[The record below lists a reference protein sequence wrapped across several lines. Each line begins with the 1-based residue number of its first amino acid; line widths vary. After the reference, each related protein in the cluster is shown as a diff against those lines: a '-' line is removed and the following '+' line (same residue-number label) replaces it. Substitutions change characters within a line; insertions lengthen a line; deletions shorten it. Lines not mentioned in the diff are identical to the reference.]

1 MFSFNIES
9 KLKNTFARTGTFQTN
24 FHNLETPELAIVA
37 TEGEFKAIPKEYW
50 KELPCK
56 YVIVNTFHISTKKPR
71 GAEGDATILERI
83 DNVNGI
89 HAYMDLKDRT
99 IASDSG
105 GFQVFSLGFGK
116 AHQVGKIGG
125 MFPGKE
131 VQDHDQDNPV
141 VIDDDGVTF
150 EFDNK
155 KIHLNPEKSMDIQH
169 KIGADVMFAFDECTS
184 PLNSKSYTTE
194 ALKRTYAWLDRCI
207 EAHRDHAS
215 KQALFA
221 IVQGGAYED
230 LRKEAAQ
237 IIGSKDVPG
246 FGIGGSL
253 GKTKEDMY
261 QILEW
266 IMPRM
271 PDGKPRHLLGIGSV
285 KDIFEGVERGID
297 LFDCV
302 IPTREAR
309 HRVLYTSQ
317 GRLSLRKM
325 KSVNEVLDPTCY
337 CFACRDN
344 VTYKDLWQLFVKR
357 DPKAT
362 FYASSHN
369 IWFFSDLMKRIRE
382 SIQEG
387 TFFKLKE
394 ECLTNY

>member
-1 MFSFNIES
+1 MFSFSIES
-9 KLKNTFARTGTFQTN
+9 KLKNTRARVGTFQTN

-37 TEGEFKAIPKEYW
+37 TEGEFKAIPPEFW

-56 YVIVNTFHISTKKPR
+56 YVIVNTFHISIKKPR
-71 GAEGDATILERI
+71 GAEGEELILER
-83 DNVNGI
+83 VKKSEGI
-89 HAYMDLKDRT
+89 HAYMGLKDRT

-125 MFPGKE
+125 MFPGAE
-131 VQDHDQDNPV
+131 VQHHDKNNPV
-141 VIDDDGVTF
+141 VIDDEGVTF
-150 EFDNK
+150 EFDSR

-169 KIGADVMFAFDECTS
+169 KINADIMFAFDECTS
-184 PLNSKSYTTE
+184 PLNSKEYTAE
-194 ALKRTYAWLDRCI
+194 ALQRTYAWLDRCI
-207 EAHRDHAS
+207 EAHKGYED

-230 LRKEAAQ
+230 LRKEAAK

-261 QILEW
+261 EILKW
-266 IMPRM
+266 IMPLL
-271 PDGKPRHLLGIGSV
+271 PEEKPRHLLGIGSV

-309 HRVLYTSQ
+309 HRMLYTTK
-317 GRLSLRKM
+317 GRFQLRKL
-325 KSVNEVLDPTCY
+325 KTVTEVLDSHCL
-337 CFACRDN
+337 CFACRDK
-344 VTYKDLWQLFVKR
+344 VTCEQLWKLFIAR
-357 DPKAT
+357 DPRAT

-369 IWFFSDLMKRIRE
+369 IWFFSDLMSRIRE
-382 SIQEG
+382 SIQKN
-387 TFFKLKE
+387 TFFQLKE
-394 ECLTNY
+394 ACFTNY

>member
-1 MFSFNIES
+1 MFSFSIQS
-9 KLKNTFARTGTFQTN
+9 KLKNTLARVGTFESN
-24 FHNLETPELAIVA
+24 FYSLQTPELAIVA

-50 KELPCK
+50 KDLPCK

-71 GAEGDATILERI
+71 GSEDTATILEL
-83 DNVNGI
+83 VNKNGGI
-89 HAYMDLKDRT
+89 HHYMGLKDRT

-125 MFPGKE
+125 MFPGSD
-131 VQDHDQDNPV
+131 VNHHDKDNPV
-141 VIDDDGVTF
+141 VIDDVGVTF
-150 EFDNK
+150 EFDGR
-155 KIHLNPEKSMDIQH
+155 KIHLNPEISMDIQH
-169 KIGADVMFAFDECTS
+169 KIGADIMFAFDECTS
-184 PLNSKSYTTE
+184 PLNSKEYTAE
-194 ALKRTYAWLDRCI
+194 ALQRTYAWLDRCI
-207 EAHRDHAS
+207 AAHKGHEN

-230 LRKEAAQ
+230 LRKEAAK

-266 IMPRM
+266 VMPLL
-271 PDGKPRHLLGIGSV
+271 PEEKPRHLLGIGSV
-285 KDIFEGVERGID
+285 RDIFEGVERGVD

-309 HRVLYTSQ
+309 HRVLYTTK
-317 GRLSLRKM
+317 GRISLRKM
-325 KSVNEVLDPTCY
+325 KSSNEVFDVNCN

-344 VTYKDLWQLFVKR
+344 ITYEKLWQLFVKR
-357 DPKAT
+357 DPQAT
-362 FYASSHN
+362 FYASVHN
-369 IWFFSDLMKRIRE
+369 IWFFSRLMEQIRE
-382 SIQEG
+382 SIQNN
-387 TFFKLKE
+387 TFYELKKYY
-394 ECLTNY
+394 LTNY

>member
-1 MFSFNIES
+1 MFSFSIQS
-9 KLKNTFARTGTFQTN
+9 KLKNTLARVGTF
-24 FHNLETPELAIVA
+24 ETPYSSLQMPELAIVA

-50 KELPCK
+50 QELPCK

-71 GAEGDATILERI
+71 DAENPATILERI
-83 DNVNGI
+83 DEVSGI
-89 HAYMDLKDRT
+89 HSYMNLKDRT

-125 MFPGKE
+125 MFPG
-131 VQDHDQDNPV
+131 QDVEHHDQNNPV
-141 VIDDDGVTF
+141 VINNDGVTF
-150 EFDNK
+150 EFDNR

-169 KIGADVMFAFDECTS
+169 KIGADIMFAFDECTS
-184 PLNSKSYTTE
+184 PLNSKEYTKE
-194 ALKRTYAWLDRCI
+194 ALQRTYAWLDRCI
-207 EAHRDHAS
+207 EAHKGHEQT
-215 KQALFA
+215 QALFA

-230 LRKEAAQ
+230 LRKEAAT

-253 GKTKEDMY
+253 GKTKQDMY

-266 IMPRM
+266 VMPIL
-271 PDGKPRHLLGIGSV
+271 PEEKPKHLLGIGSV

-309 HRVLYTSQ
+309 HRQLYTSK
-317 GRLSLRKM
+317 GRLALRKM
-325 KSVNEVLDPTCY
+325 KTVQEVLDPTCS
-337 CFACRDN
+337 CFACRDK
-344 VTYKDLWQLFVKR
+344 VTYAQLWQLFLQK

-362 FYASSHN
+362 CYASSHN
-369 IWFFSDLMKRIRE
+369 IWFFSMLMERIRE
-382 SIQEG
+382 SIKNN
-387 TFFKLKE
+387 TFFELKQ
-394 ECLTNY
+394 ECLANY

>member
-1 MFSFNIES
+1 MFSFSIES
-9 KLKNTFARTGTFQTN
+9 KLQNTLARVGSFETN
-24 FHNLETPELAIVA
+24 YYSLSTPELAIVA

-71 GAEGDATILERI
+71 AAEDPATILER
-83 DNVNGI
+83 VNKKGGI

-125 MFPGKE
+125 MFPGQE
-131 VQDHDQDNPV
+131 VAHHDTDNPV

-150 EFDNK
+150 EFDNR
-155 KIHLNPEKSMDIQH
+155 KIHLDPEKSMEIQH
-169 KIGADVMFAFDECTS
+169 KIGADIMFAFDECTS
-184 PLNSKSYTTE
+184 PLNSKEYTKE
-194 ALKRTYAWLDRCI
+194 ALQRTYAWLDRCI
-207 EAHRDHAS
+207 EAHKGYEQ

-230 LRKEAAQ
+230 LRKEAAT
-237 IIGSKDVPG
+237 IIGSKNVPG

-253 GKTKEDMY
+253 GKTKQDMY
-261 QILEW
+261 QILDW
-266 IMPRM
+266 IMPLL
-271 PDGKPRHLLGIGSV
+271 PEEKPKHLLGIGSV

-309 HRVLYTSQ
+309 HRQLYTSK
-317 GRLSLRKM
+317 GRLALRKM
-325 KSVNEVLDPTCY
+325 KAVKEVLDPSCS

-344 VTYKDLWQLFVKR
+344 VTYEQLWQLFLQK
-357 DPKAT
+357 DPRAT

-369 IWFFSDLMKRIRE
+369 IWFFSKLMEQIRE
-382 SIQEG
+382 SIKNK
-387 TFFKLKE
+387 TFFELKQK
-394 ECLTNY
+394 CLANY

>member
-1 MFSFNIES
+1 MFSFTIES
-9 KLKNTFARTGTFQTN
+9 KLKNTLARVGNFQTP
-24 FHNLETPELAIVA
+24 HSSLPTPELAIVA
-37 TEGEFKAIPKEYW
+37 TEAEFKAIPKEFW
-50 KELPCK
+50 PQLPCK
-56 YVIVNTFHISTKKPR
+56 YIIVNTFHISTKKPR
-71 GAEGDATILERI
+71 GAEGMQTTLERI
-83 DNVNGI
+83 ADKTGVHN
-89 HAYMDLKDRT
+89 YMNLPHTT

-125 MFPGKE
+125 MFPGNE
-131 VQDHDQDNPV
+131 VYGHDENNPV
-141 VIDDDGVTF
+141 VIDDEGVTF
-150 EFDNK
+150 VFDNK

-169 KIGADVMFAFDECTS
+169 TIGADIMFAFDECTS
-184 PLNSKSYTTE
+184 PLNSKSYTKD

-207 EAHRDHAS
+207 EAHKGYEN

-230 LRKEAAQ
+230 LRKEAAK

-253 GKTKEDMY
+253 GKTKQDMY
-261 QILEW
+261 EILEW
-266 IMPRM
+266 VMPLL
-271 PDGKPRHLLGIGSV
+271 PENKPRHLLGIGSV

-309 HRVLYTSQ
+309 HRQLYTSE
-317 GRLSLRKM
+317 GRIALRKM
-325 KSVNEVLDPTCY
+325 KHKNEVLDLACE

-344 VTYKDLWQLFVKR
+344 ITYNQLWNLFLKK

-369 IWFFSDLMKRIRE
+369 IWFFSKLMKDIRE
-382 SIQEG
+382 SIKDN
-387 TFFKLKE
+387 TFFELKQK
-394 ECLTNY
+394 CLTNY